1 MSNNNRKHNSCI
13 RVLEF
18 LKLLT
23 MNDVALNELHDIDK
37 NTFKDIG
44 AHETFLKYVST
55 IDFAGLRIKKIG
67 KKYSLCDAISKPYF
81 SKREIDLLL
90 AIYDYFDECCVE
102 SYRAELI
109 YFYENIKKFL
119 PNEFKELFNEKIN
132 KGGYKKSQ
140 KLAEKAQYYQNI
152 VDFEQKLKITMN
164 GEEKVLEP
172 RKIEINNGKIYLHAF
187 CPQESVVLKIIT
199 DKIEKLE
206 ILPEKN
212 KTGNFAETVVFEVYN
227 RLAVNYRLRECEHI
241 QSFSDD
247 KKVIVNCGEDK
258 NTLIKRLL
266 KYGENCKVVAP
277 KNFIND
283 YLSALQKIKDKLNG
297 AKNEENRTNTDR

>member
-1 MSNNNRKHNSCI
+1 MTNNNRKHNSCI

-23 MNDVALNELHDIDK
+23 INDVALNELHDIDK
-37 NTFKDIG
+37 TTFKDIE
-44 AHETFLKYVST
+44 APETFLKYITT

-81 SKREIDLLL
+81 SKREIELLT

-102 SYRAELI
+102 SYRPELI

-119 PNEFKELFNEKIN
+119 PNEFRTMFDEKIN
-132 KGGYKKSQ
+132 KTSHKNSEKIT
-140 KLAEKAQYYQNI
+140 EKAQYYQNI
-152 VDFEQKLKITMN
+152 VDFEQKLKITIK
-164 GEEKVLEP
+164 GKESVVEP
-172 RKIEINNGKIYLHAF
+172 RKIEISKGKIYIYAF
-187 CPQESVVLKIIT
+187 CPQKSTILKIMT

-212 KTGNFAETVVFEVYN
+212 KTGNFSETVVFEVYN
-227 RLAVNYRLRECEHI
+227 RLATNYRLRECEHL
-241 QSFSDD
+241 QNFSDE

-258 NTLIKRLL
+258 DTLVKRLL
-266 KYGENCKVVAP
+266 KYGENCKVIAP
-277 KNFIND
+277 KNFITD
-283 YLSALQKIKDKLNG
+283 YLTTLQKIKDKLNG
-297 AKNEENRTNTDR
+297 AENEKNRTNSD